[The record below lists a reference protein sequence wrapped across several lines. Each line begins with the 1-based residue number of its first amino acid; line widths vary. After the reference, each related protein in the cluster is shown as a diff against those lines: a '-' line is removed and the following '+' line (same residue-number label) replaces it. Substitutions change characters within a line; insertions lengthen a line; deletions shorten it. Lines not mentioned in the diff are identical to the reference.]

1 ERGLLPLSDK
11 RLIIDLRNYLDHALR
26 LCDSPDLHIRRL
38 FSCGVIPMIDQAE
51 AVREGYYSRSVSRSV
66 MYATVVGTSRQA
78 FAAICLV
85 AHKHGTFTREDA
97 DLLGQTVE
105 GVIPPWIFPFY
116 DKPLAR
122 GRKWA
127 EHVGKKIK
135 EFREQA
141 QLTQVQLA
149 EKA

>member
-1 ERGLLPLSDK
+1 
-11 RLIIDLRNYLDHALR
+11 
-26 LCDSPDLHIRRL
+26 
-38 FSCGVIPMIDQAE
+38 
-51 AVREGYYSRSVSRSV
+51 

-149 EKA
+149 EKAGLPQSHISRLEIAESSATHLTLKMTLKKNFKSIGGKYWTN